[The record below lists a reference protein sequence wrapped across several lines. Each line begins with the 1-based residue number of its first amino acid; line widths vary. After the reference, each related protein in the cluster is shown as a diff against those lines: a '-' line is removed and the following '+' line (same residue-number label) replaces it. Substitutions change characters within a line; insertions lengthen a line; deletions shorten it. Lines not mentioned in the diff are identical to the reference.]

1 MSQDKR
7 ELLCEMGY
15 DDAIVYDNPDY
26 DDAIIGVTDDG
37 QVVYDYDLMIACLGR
52 SQGWTAEEAAD
63 FISYNTMNVHSEDGP
78 NPIIMNR
85 LPE

>member
-1 MSQDKR
+1 
-7 ELLCEMGY
+7 MGY

-37 QVVYDYDLMIACLGR
+37 QVVNDYDLMIACLER
-52 SQGWTAEEAAD
+52 SQGLTAEEAAD

-78 NPIIMNR
+78 NPIIMTR

>member
-26 DDAIIGVTDDG
+26 DDA
-37 QVVYDYDLMIACLGR
+37 MIACLER

-78 NPIIMNR
+78 NPIIMTR